1 VCDVWQTGLTTDDSH
16 DAPESV
22 TSAEFDRFLSER
34 VREAEHMPNVGSSA
48 VPRSDVAQTGQPQ
61 TGGELF
67 SL

>member
-1 VCDVWQTGLTTDDSH
+1 MESTADPRG
-16 DAPESV
+16 AGESV

-34 VREAEHMPNVGSSA
+34 VRDAERMPDISSGSTPGQRPDVGPTS
-48 VPRSDVAQTGQPQ
+48 QPQ

>member
-1 VCDVWQTGLTTDDSH
+1 MAKLNVCLLMQQDPTA
-16 DAPESV
+16 DAGQLV

-34 VREAEHMPNVGSSA
+34 VHDAEHMPNVAPGSQSTNMG
-48 VPRSDVAQTGQPQ
+48 QTNQPP